1 MDEQHSHT
9 KLKRSMTAGQMEMIS
24 LGGAIGVG
32 LFMGS
37 QSTIK
42 WTGPSVMLAYALV
55 GLVLYI
61 VMRALGEMIY
71 INPGTGS
78 FADYATE
85 YVHPLAGYI
94 AKWANVFE
102 YIVVGMSEVI
112 ASTEYLQYW
121 WPKAPTWIA
130 GIVIIILL
138 VLANL
143 ASAKAYGT
151 LEFWFAM
158 IKVVTII
165 FMIILGLLII
175 FFGVGNH
182 GHPVGLSNLWSHGGF
197 FTGGVKG
204 FFFSMSI
211 IVGSYEGIELLGISA
226 GEVANPQQAI
236 IKSVKS
242 VLFRILIFYIG
253 AIFVIVTIYPWNK
266 LGSIGSPFVQT
277 FAKLGITAA
286 ASIIN
291 FVVLTAALSGA
302 NSGIYSSSRMLWKL
316 AKEGDAPKVFA
327 HLSKRIV
334 PNAAILGISGGI
346 LIGFIL
352 DMVATKINKST
363 SNMFVVV
370 FSSSVLPGMIPW
382 FVILLAE
389 MRFRKNNPDLMKDHP
404 FKLPLYPFSNYFAFA
419 MLIVIVI
426 FMFINPDTR
435 VSVIVGAVVLLVA
448 MAVYIHRWGL
458 SNTPHSA
465 ELTAEVAK
473 ENKKN
478 QPHQK

>member
-1 MDEQHSHT
+1 MAKNDAPELSRT
-9 KLKRSMTAGQMEMIS
+9 MTAGQMEMIS

-37 QSTIK
+37 TSTIK
-42 WTGPSVMLAYALV
+42 WTGPSVLLAYAFV
-55 GLVLYI
+55 GLILYV

-85 YVHPLAGYI
+85 YVHPLAGYL

-102 YIVVGMSEVI
+102 YIVVGMSEVV
-112 ASTEYLQYW
+112 AATEYLKYW
-121 WPKAPTWIA
+121 WPHLHTWFA
-130 GIVIIILL
+130 GIVIIIFL

-143 ASAKAYGT
+143 ASAKAYGS

-165 FMIILGLLII
+165 MMILLGFMVI
-175 FFGVGNH
+175 FFGFGNG
-182 GHPVGLSNLWSHGGF
+182 GHPTGFSNLWAHGGF

-226 GEVANPQQAI
+226 GEVANPQKAI
-236 IKSVKS
+236 VKSVKS
-242 VLFRILIFYIG
+242 VLLRILIFYVG
-253 AIFVIVTIYPWNK
+253 AIFVIVTIYPWNR
-266 LGSIGSPFVQT
+266 LSAVGSPFVST
-277 FAKLGITAA
+277 FAKVGITAA

-302 NSGIYSSSRMLWKL
+302 NSGIYSSSRMLFKL
-316 AKEGDAPKVFA
+316 SHEGDAPKIFGR
-327 HLSKRIV
+327 LSKRIV
-334 PNAAILGISGGI
+334 PDAAILGISGGI

-352 DMVATKINKST
+352 NMVATMFSKST
-363 SNMFVVV
+363 SDLFVVV
-370 FSSSVLPGMIPW
+370 FSSSVLPGMVPW

-389 MRFRKNNPDLMKDHP
+389 LKFRHNNPDVMEDHP
-404 FKLPLYPFSNYFAFA
+404 FKLPLYPLSNYFAFL
-419 MLIVIVI
+419 MLFVIVI
-426 FMFINPDTR
+426 FMFINHDTR
-435 VSVIVGAVVLLVA
+435 ISVIVGAAVLVIATVVYLA
-448 MAVYIHRWGL
+448 RHKEDQ
-458 SNTPHSA
+458 SA
-465 ELTAEVAK
+465 S
-473 ENKKN
+473 
-478 QPHQK
+478 H

>member
-1 MDEQHSHT
+1 MKKSAPE
-9 KLKRSMTAGQMEMIS
+9 LNRSMTAGQMEMIS

-37 QSTIK
+37 TSTIK
-42 WTGPSVMLAYALV
+42 WTGPSVILAYAFV
-55 GLVLYI
+55 GLILYI

-85 YVHPLAGYI
+85 YVHPVAGYL

-102 YIVVGMSEVI
+102 YIVVGMSEVV
-112 ASTEYLQYW
+112 AATEYLKYW
-121 WPKAPTWIA
+121 WPHLHTWVV
-130 GIVIIILL
+130 GVVIIIFL

-143 ASAKAYGT
+143 ASAKAYGS

-165 FMIILGLLII
+165 FMILLGFMII
-175 FFGVGNH
+175 FFGFGNG
-182 GHPVGLSNLWSHGGF
+182 GHPTGFSNLWSHGGF
-197 FTGGVKG
+197 FTGGWSG

-226 GEVANPQQAI
+226 GEVANPQKAI
-236 IKSVKS
+236 VKSVKS
-242 VLFRILIFYIG
+242 VLFRILIFYVG
-253 AIFVIVTIYPWNK
+253 AIFVIVTIYPWNE
-266 LGSIGSPFVQT
+266 LSSVGSPFVST
-277 FAKLGITAA
+277 FAKVGITAA

-302 NSGIYSSSRMLWKL
+302 NSGIYSSSRMLFKL
-316 AKEGDAPKVFA
+316 SHEGDAPKIFGR
-327 HLSKRIV
+327 LSKRIV
-334 PNAAILGISGGI
+334 PDAAILGISGGI
-346 LIGFIL
+346 LIGFII
-352 DMVATKINKST
+352 DMISATYNHST
-363 SNMFVVV
+363 ADMFVVV

-382 FVILLAE
+382 FMILLAE
-389 MRFRKNNPDLMKDHP
+389 LRFRRNNKDLMVDHP
-404 FKLPLYPFSNYFAFA
+404 FKLPLYPFSNYFAFI

-435 VSVIVGAVVLLVA
+435 VSVIVGAAVLILAV
-448 MAVYIHRWGL
+448 AVYLVRHGF
-458 SNTPHSA
+458 
-465 ELTAEVAK
+465 
-473 ENKKN
+473 KN
-478 QPHQK
+478 EKA